1 MKVLLISANT
11 ERINVTPLPLGLAC
25 VAAATRRAG
34 HDVRLLD
41 LMTQEDPQS
50 RIREAIE
57 TSSPGVIGISVRNID
72 DQIRR
77 GGRFLL
83 EEVRRVVRC
92 CRDFSRAPLV
102 LGGAGYSIFPESVL
116 AYLGADMGIR
126 GEGETAF
133 PALIDRLARHA
144 DPSDVPG
151 LHLPG
156 RGRRVEMTC
165 TRNLDSLP
173 LSGALEFLTSRDEE
187 LWLPFQTRRGC
198 PMGCSYCST
207 AAIEGRRIRKRS
219 PASAVDE
226 LARCAVAGFRQVYFV
241 DNTFNLPRGYA
252 KALCHAI
259 LGRGLKIRWRAILY
273 PGGIDEELAALMAE
287 AGCAEA
293 SLGFESGSER
303 MLRSLNKRFSPE
315 QVRRTSGLLARHRI
329 RQMGFLLLGGPGE
342 TRDTVI
348 ESLRFADSLP
358 LAQLKI
364 TSGIRIYP
372 ETLLAKTAVAEG
384 VIAPEDD
391 LLRPRFYIAR
401 GLEEW
406 LSELV
411 GKWMQERPTWMG

>member
-1 MKVLLISANT
+1 
-11 ERINVTPLPLGLAC
+11 
-25 VAAATRRAG
+25 
-34 HDVRLLD
+34 
-41 LMTQEDPQS
+41 
-50 RIREAIE
+50 
-57 TSSPGVIGISVRNID
+57 
-72 DQIRR
+72 
-77 GGRFLL
+77 
-83 EEVRRVVRC
+83 
-92 CRDFSRAPLV
+92 
-102 LGGAGYSIFPESVL
+102 
-116 AYLGADMGIR
+116 MGIR

-133 PALIDRLARHA
+133 PALIDRLARHE

-156 RGRRVEMTC
+156 RGRCVEMAC
-165 TRNLDSLP
+165 ARNLDSLP

-219 PASAVDE
+219 PVSAVDE
-226 LARCAVAGFRQVYFV
+226 LARCAAAGFRQVYFV

-252 KALCHAI
+252 KALCRAI
-259 LGRGLKIRWRAILY
+259 LARGLRIRWRAILY

>member
-1 MKVLLISANT
+1 
-11 ERINVTPLPLGLAC
+11 
-25 VAAATRRAG
+25 
-34 HDVRLLD
+34 
-41 LMTQEDPQS
+41 
-50 RIREAIE
+50 
-57 TSSPGVIGISVRNID
+57 
-72 DQIRR
+72 
-77 GGRFLL
+77 
-83 EEVRRVVRC
+83 
-92 CRDFSRAPLV
+92 LV

-133 PALIDRLARHA
+133 PVLIDRLARHA

-226 LARCAVAGFRQVYFV
+226 LARFAAAGFRHVYFV
-241 DNTFNLPRGYA
+241 DNTFNLPPGYA
-252 KALCHAI
+252 KALCRAI
-259 LGRGLKIRWRAILY
+259 LGHGLRIRWRAILY

-315 QVRRTSGLLARHRI
+315 QVRRASELLARQGI

-342 TRDTVI
+342 TRDSVI

-372 ETLLAKTAVAEG
+372 GTPLAETAVAEG

-391 LLRPRFYIAR
+391 LLRPRFYISR
-401 GLEEW
+401 GLEDR

>member
-72 DQIRR
+72 DQVRS

-116 AYLGADMGIR
+116 IYLGADMGIR

-133 PALIDRLARHA
+133 PALLDRLARHA
-144 DPSDVPG
+144 DPSAVPG

-226 LARCAVAGFRQVYFV
+226 LARCAAAGFRQVYFV

-252 KALCHAI
+252 KALCRAI
-259 LGRGLKIRWRAILY
+259 LGRGLRIRWRAILY
-273 PGGIDEELAALMAE
+273 PGGIDEGLAALMAE

-315 QVRRTSGLLARHRI
+315 QVRRTSGLLARHGI

-342 TRDTVI
+342 TRDSVI

-372 ETLLAKTAVAEG
+372 GTPLAKIAVAEG

-391 LLRPRFYIAR
+391 LLRPRFYIAH
-401 GLEEW
+401 GLEDR

>member
-11 ERINVTPLPLGLAC
+11 ERINVAPLPLGLAS

-34 HDVRLLD
+34 YDVRLLD

-57 TSSPGVIGISVRNID
+57 AFAPGVIGISVRNID
-72 DQIRR
+72 DQVRR

-83 EEVRRVVRC
+83 EEVGRVVRC
-92 CRDFSRAPLV
+92 CRNFSDAPLV

-144 DPSDVPG
+144 DLADVPG
-151 LHLPG
+151 LYLPG
-156 RGRRVEMTC
+156 RGRGAERIC
-165 TRNLDSLP
+165 KRNLDALP

-219 PASAVDE
+219 PGRAVDD
-226 LARCAVAGFRQVYFV
+226 LARYAAAGFRRVYFV

-252 KALCHAI
+252 KNLCRAI
-259 LGRGLKIRWRAILY
+259 LGRGLRIRWRAILY
-273 PGGIDEELAALMAE
+273 PVGIDEELAVLMAE
-287 AGCAEA
+287 AGCGEA
-293 SLGFESGSER
+293 SLGFESGSAR
-303 MLRSLNKRFSPE
+303 MLRSLNKRFSPGE
-315 QVRRTSGLLARHRI
+315 IRRTSELLARQGI
-329 RQMGFLLLGGPGE
+329 SQTGFLLLGGPGE
-342 TRDTVI
+342 TKESVI

-364 TSGIRIYP
+364 TAGIRIYP
-372 ETLLAKTAVAEG
+372 GTALAETAVAEG

-391 LLRPRFYIAR
+391 LLRPKFYIAR
-401 GLEEW
+401 GLEDW
-406 LSELV
+406 LPELV
-411 GKWMQERPTWMG
+411 GKWLEKRPTWMR